1 MNYFIAQKAGGSM
14 HVFALGFQ
22 AWRWLFWVELVPSLI
37 FFFALLAIPE
47 SPRYLVA
54 VGKKEKATA
63 VLARLMGSGVEAKFK
78 EISDSLAR
86 DHRPRLRDL
95 IGPKGGVRPIVWL
108 GVGLASFQQFVGI
121 NIIYYYGAVL
131 WQAVGFTESQS
142 LLINV
147 ISSSVGLAACFVA
160 TFTIDKIGR
169 KPMLLIGSLGMAITL
184 GAMAV
189 IFANATTS
197 GSAGN
202 LILGKTAGII
212 ALIAANLYCMF
223 FNFSWGPV
231 MWVMLGEMFPNQIRG
246 SGLAV
251 SGLSQWGSNFLITMT
266 FPIMLAGIGL
276 GKSYGFY
283 AVCAVLSFFFVL
295 KFAHETKGIELEKME
310 G

>member
-1 MNYFIAQKAGGSM
+1 MGAG
-14 HVFALGFQ
+14 A
-22 AWRWLFWVELVPSLI
+22 
-37 FFFALLAIPE
+37 
-47 SPRYLVA
+47 
-54 VGKKEKATA
+54 
-63 VLARLMGSGVEAKFK
+63 EAKHQ
-78 EISDSLAR
+78 EISDSLVH

-95 IGPKGGVRPIVWL
+95 IGPKGGIRPIVWL
-108 GVGLASFQQFVGI
+108 GIGLASFQQFVGI

-147 ISSSVGLAACFVA
+147 ISSSVGLVACFVA

-169 KPMLLIGSLGMAITL
+169 KPMLLIGSLGMALTL
-184 GAMAV
+184 GTMAV
-189 IFANATTS
+189 IFAQATAGS
-197 GSAGN
+197 GAAGN
-202 LILGKTAGII
+202 LVLAKTPGII

-283 AVCAVLSFFFVL
+283 AICAVLSFFFVL
-295 KFAHETKGIELEKME
+295 KFAHETKGVELEKME